1 MQVQIEGTNLVRD
14 IESKAL
20 LNTDRAGLN
29 KYLMDR
35 EIAKRQQKEQAE
47 TKLRLSQLEEDMSEI
62 KSLLRTLVQSGTSY
76 GS

>member
-1 MQVQIEGTNLVRD
+1 MQVRIDGTNLVRD

-35 EIAKRQQKEQAE
+35 EVAKRQQSEQVE
-47 TKLRLSQLEEDMSEI
+47 TKNRLSRLEEDMSEI
-62 KSLLRTLVQSGTSY
+62 KSLLRQLAQQGMSN

>member
-76 GS
+76 GR